1 MSSTTGGCSPAGRA
15 MLIGEEP
22 LTPRMVPA
30 RGLKRWEDTEIPT
43 QSRAAAMREYLPA
56 PPKWKW
62 LRVVTAAAPCSRAR
76 STAHS
81 APCLQGRWPMP
92 PSPSRVCAV
101 VDSRTT
107 LMSGAGLTLPSR
119 IMRQYPEVCQVP
131 WLTTPRRS
139 VSTSSS
145 AMAAVNRAPRSC
157 RRARTG
163 FARAGAGRRRARGYR
178 FQAGRYPLGDLLSV
192 GQVMP
197 PQGGGGPAGPGGSRS
212 GEGFPAL
219 RRVVESS

>member
-1 MSSTTGGCSPAGRA
+1 M
-15 MLIGEEP
+15 
-22 LTPRMVPA
+22 
-30 RGLKRWEDTEIPT
+30 

-76 STAHS
+76 PTAHS
-81 APCLQGRWPMP
+81 APCLQGRCPMP

-119 IMRQYPEVCQVP
+119 IMRQYPAVCQVP

-139 VSTSSS
+139 VMTSSPAMVAACS
-145 AMAAVNRAPRSC
+145 ALMPARSNSVC
-157 RRARTG
+157 TSRRM
-163 FARAGAGRRRARGYR
+163 
-178 FQAGRYPLGDLLSV
+178 S
-192 GQVMP
+192 
-197 PQGGGGPAGPGGSRS
+197 PAGTRMPLFGGTLPTGGFSFPLDRWPCVRAVKDFQSGAGSRS
-212 GEGFPAL
+212 GEGFRAL
-219 RRVVESS
+219 RRVAETS

>member
-22 LTPRMVPA
+22 LTPRMLPA
-30 RGLKRWEDTEIPT
+30 LGLKRWEDTEIPM

-76 STAHS
+76 PTAHS
-81 APCLQGRWPMP
+81 APCLQGRCPMP

-107 LMSGAGLTLPSR
+107 VMSGAGLTLPSR
-119 IMRQYPEVCQVP
+119 IMRQYPAVCQVP

-139 VSTSSS
+139 VITSSPAMVAACS
-145 AMAAVNRAPRSC
+145 ALMPTRSNSVC
-157 RRARTG
+157 TSRRM
-163 FARAGAGRRRARGYR
+163 
-178 FQAGRYPLGDLLSV
+178 S
-192 GQVMP
+192 
-197 PQGGGGPAGPGGSRS
+197 PAGTRMPLFGGTLPI
-212 GEGFPAL
+212 GQTFL
-219 RRVVESS
+219 VC